1 MFGRAGKEG
10 EGGREAVRKWIFS
23 FRRRN
28 SPFRARAPVHWRPA
42 SAAASANSIHGQRK
56 WPIRRGD
63 KLETPMVSPSA
74 RPPSLSRS
82 LRSIAPKTYVV
93 RIMEWVLMHVS
104 PHP

>member
-10 EGGREAVRKWIFS
+10 EGVRQAVRKWIFS

-28 SPFRARAPVHWRPA
+28 SPFRAPAA

-63 KLETPMVSPSA
+63 KLETPMVSPCA